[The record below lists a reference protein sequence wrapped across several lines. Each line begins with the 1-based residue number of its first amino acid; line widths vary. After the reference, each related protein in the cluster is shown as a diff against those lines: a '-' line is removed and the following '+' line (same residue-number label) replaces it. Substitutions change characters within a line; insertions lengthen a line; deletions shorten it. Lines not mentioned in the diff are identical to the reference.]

1 MATDDDDIDRYP
13 LFLQRTSATA
23 TVHCQFC
30 CYGALVAP
38 PHPQDEDEH
47 GGDEENE
54 LNGDDDDDDDD
65 DCGRRWWQRQR
76 RRRRGRDDDAGS
88 DEDDDEE
95 KQICKLLPVLSPF
108 PAAFSEGSGITFA
121 MFEEKINS
129 PEVREYFSAMGL
141 DIWDAWTFFKL
152 LDVDGGGEIEVE
164 EFLMGCLR
172 LRGQASAMDIQ
183 RIIHEQPLGRN
194 WLIRSQ
200 GKFHT

>member
-141 DIWDAWTFFKL
+141 DILAAF
-152 LDVDGGGEIEVE
+152 
-164 EFLMGCLR
+164 
-172 LRGQASAMDIQ
+172 ASAMDIQ

-200 GKFHT
+200 GKFHTHLDGILMA